1 MNAFQGDLMRA
12 LLKLPRRAVL
22 FLALLLVALAAG
34 AISSDSIPPDSTP
47 PDPAPLGPPLSGAAL
62 DRATEEVA
70 SQMRCP
76 VCQGLSIADSP
87 ASSAVDLKAEVRRQ
101 VALGYTREQILA
113 SFERS
118 YGEFIRL
125 EPKAEG
131 FNWLVWVAP
140 IAALVAG
147 ALVIALRLRPL
158 RQTPSPTGPSLAA
171 RQDAAGPPRTA
182 TAQEDT
188 KPS

>member
-1 MNAFQGDLMRA
+1 MSNFMRDFMRSPRSTA
-12 LLKLPRRAVL
+12 IFLP
-22 FLALLLVALAAG
+22 LLLVALSAG
-34 AISSDSIPPDSTP
+34 ALAPE
-47 PDPAPLGPPLSGAAL
+47 PAPLGPPLSGAAL

-76 VCQGLSIADSP
+76 VCQGLSVADSP

-101 VALGYTREQILA
+101 VALGYTKEQVIA

-131 FNWLVWVAP
+131 FNWLVWLAP
-140 IAALVAG
+140 MIALVAG
-147 ALVIALRLRPL
+147 ALVIFFRLRPL
-158 RQTPSPTGPSLAA
+158 STGRSP
-171 RQDAAGPPRTA
+171 A
-182 TAQEDT
+182 TAEKAGGTPVTRSAREDSR
-188 KPS
+188 PS

>member
-1 MNAFQGDLMRA
+1 MS
-12 LLKLPRRAVL
+12 LPRFTAFLLPLL
-22 FLALLLVALAAG
+22 FAATCG
-34 AISSDSIPPDSTP
+34 ADPATAQASAASQS
-47 PDPAPLGPPLSGAAL
+47 DPAPLGPPLSGAAL

-76 VCQGLSIADSP
+76 VCQGLSVADSP

-101 VALGYTREQILA
+101 VALGYTKEQVIA

-131 FNWLVWVAP
+131 FNWLVWLAP

-147 ALVIALRLRPL
+147 ALVIFFRLRPL
-158 RQTPSPTGPSLAA
+158 RTGRSP
-171 RQDAAGPPRTA
+171 A
-182 TAQEDT
+182 TAGNAGGTPITRSTREDSR
-188 KPS
+188 PS

>member
-1 MNAFQGDLMRA
+1 MN
-12 LLKLPRRAVL
+12 LPRLAA
-22 FLALLLVALAAG
+22 FLLPLLLATTAG
-34 AISSDSIPPDSTP
+34 ADPARAQPSDASRT
-47 PDPAPLGPPLSGAAL
+47 DPAPLGPPLSGAAL
-62 DRATEEVA
+62 DRATEEIA

-147 ALVIALRLRPL
+147 ALVIAVRLRPL
-158 RQTPSPTGPSLAA
+158 PPTPSPTGPPLAA
-171 RQDAAGPPRTA
+171 RPGDAGPHRST
-182 TAQEDT
+182 TAQEDS